1 MKNRRLIS
9 FIVITLLLV
18 LLVVKLPIITV
29 LGFYDDQSDEMIAY
43 RPLKA
48 EDTFQIVFVH
58 SIHLTDVTEKY
69 QITAEGEIKQYEM
82 IFSQFG
88 IGMPSE
94 VADHES
100 IEYKDGFYHLT
111 QMNNIFNTLHIRNG
125 KTVSEHRFRWQPQ
138 GEELHEVFINDY
150 MEPGETFILKAVKM
164 TLLDMWKEVK
174 IHE

>member
-9 FIVITLLLV
+9 FIVITLLFI
-18 LLVVKLPIITV
+18 LLVVRLPIITV
-29 LGFYDDQSDEMIAY
+29 LGFYDDQADEMIAY
-43 RPLKA
+43 RPLKT

-69 QITAEGEIKQYEM
+69 EITTEGKIKQYEM

-94 VADHES
+94 VEEHEV

-111 QMNNIFNTLHIRNG
+111 QINNIFDTLHIRNG

-150 MEPGETFILKAVKM
+150 IAPGETFILKVAKI